1 MKRKFKNVPEALA
14 QLEAVRQELKTLSE
28 EQPRLIL
35 SVSGLEIFTKAL
47 NGHLEEIRSAM
58 TDILNRA
65 DYNGAQLQ
73 HLGKVISKISAVVD
87 TEEERV

>member
-1 MKRKFKNVPEALA
+1 MKRRFKNVPEALE
-14 QLEAVRQELKTLSE
+14 QLEVVRKELQTLSQD
-28 EQPRLIL
+28 QPRLIL
-35 SVSGLEIFTKAL
+35 SVSALEFFTKAL

-58 TDILNRA
+58 TDILIRT

-73 HLGKVISKISAVVD
+73 HLGKVITKISAVVD